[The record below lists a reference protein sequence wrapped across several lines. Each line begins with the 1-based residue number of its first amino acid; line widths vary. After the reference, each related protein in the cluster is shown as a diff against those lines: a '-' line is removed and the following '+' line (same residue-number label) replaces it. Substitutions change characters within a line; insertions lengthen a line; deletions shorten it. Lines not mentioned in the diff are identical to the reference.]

1 MNYVQHTTTVAV
13 VCKCESF
20 YSARSLLLNFV
31 IQFSLCVCVYNFRN
45 HLSICSKKLA
55 RSDNIKL
62 LTTKMEIINVVL
74 TAGKQSIWYGWMD
87 IQSKENTEMMDIQ
100 SKENTENDLKL
111 PICYLSFAY
120 PDFLQYFVLLL
131 MHLIVWDPIKPI
143 LSRSVRIN

>member
-87 IQSKENTEMMDIQ
+87 IQSKG
-100 SKENTENDLKL
+100 TENDLKL

-131 MHLIVWDPIKPI
+131 MHLIV
-143 LSRSVRIN
+143 

>member
-55 RSDNIKL
+55 RLDNIKL

-74 TAGKQSIWYGWMD
+74 TASKQSIWYGWMD
-87 IQSKENTEMMDIQ
+87 IQSKG
-100 SKENTENDLKL
+100 TENDLKL
-111 PICYLSFAY
+111 PSCYLSFAY

-131 MHLIVWDPIKPI
+131 MHLIV
-143 LSRSVRIN
+143 

>member
-74 TAGKQSIWYGWMD
+74 TASKQSIWYGWMD
-87 IQSKENTEMMDIQ
+87 IQSKG
-100 SKENTENDLKL
+100 TENDLKL
-111 PICYLSFAY
+111 PICYLLGWEEAPEHFFRRTAITS
-120 PDFLQYFVLLL
+120 PDCQEFMV
-131 MHLIVWDPIKPI
+131 
-143 LSRSVRIN
+143 